1 MLVEVVSA
9 LSVMM
14 KREESCCCWPCV
26 RKVAGNKR
34 LEVVA
39 SEIDLP
45 RLPHFLAGTDDCT
58 FLGNDRL
65 RLVQDSGAASASDEC
80 ISI

>member
-9 LSVMM
+9 LSVVMD
-14 KREESCCCWPCV
+14 REESRCCWPCV

-39 SEIDLP
+39 SEDRSPATAPLSCRNG
-45 RLPHFLAGTDDCT
+45 RL
-58 FLGNDRL
+58 NN
-65 RLVQDSGAASASDEC
+65 SGE
-80 ISI
+80 